1 MRYDKTK
8 YRKHPTDDHLSDIL
22 IITNS
27 AMELDYKIHVCLKTK
42 NIALI
47 ALTLCITANRENV
60 SSATIIQWHTHAD

>member
-27 AMELDYKIHVCLKTK
+27 VMELDYKIHINTMNNVI
-42 NIALI
+42 N
-47 ALTLCITANRENV
+47 CI
-60 SSATIIQWHTHAD
+60 DPLYYG